1 MPRPP
6 AAREAVLDAFERLI
20 IADGERTATLDA
32 TARDA
37 GVSKG
42 GLLYHFGSK
51 QALVA
56 GLVERLLRLVDDD
69 LHRIDE
75 APDGAIA
82 YFLRSS
88 LDIETPLDHT
98 FVAILRLA
106 QGGDREAGRALDE
119 AESRWLATL
128 TRHVGDPTLA
138 LAVTLMGDGL
148 YHRAALRAEAADVG
162 EVDLSAATTG
172 EVSPERLNALVALLE
187 RLVAR

>member
-1 MPRPP
+1 MARPP

-20 IADGERTATLDA
+20 ISDGERAATIDA
-32 TARDA
+32 TARAA

-69 LHRIDE
+69 LSRIDD
-75 APDGAIA
+75 APDGAIS

-119 AESRWLATL
+119 AETRWLANL
-128 TRHVGDPTLA
+128 TGHVGDPTLA

-148 YHRAALRAEAADVG
+148 YHRAALRAEAPDV
-162 EVDLSAATTG
+162 ELSATSTG
-172 EVSPERLNALVALLE
+172 AVSPEQLASLVALLE

>member
-1 MPRPP
+1 MARPP

-20 IADGERTATLDA
+20 IADGERTATIDA
-32 TARDA
+32 TARAA

-56 GLVERLLRLVDDD
+56 GLIERLLRLVDED
-69 LHRIDE
+69 LTRIDE

-98 FVAILRLA
+98 FVATLRLA

-119 AESRWLATL
+119 AETRWIETI

-138 LAVTLMGDGL
+138 LAVTLLGDGL
-148 YHRAALRAEAADVG
+148 YHRAALRAEAVG
-162 EVDLSAATTG
+162 VDLPAAATG
-172 EVSPERLNALVALLE
+172 SVSAEQLTALVALLE
-187 RLVAR
+187 RLVTR

>member
-1 MPRPP
+1 MARPP

-20 IADGERTATLDA
+20 IADGERAATLDA
-32 TARDA
+32 TARAA

-51 QALVA
+51 QALVT

-69 LHRIDE
+69 LARIDD
-75 APDGAIA
+75 APDGAIS

-88 LDIETPLDHT
+88 LDIETALDHT

-106 QGGDREAGRALDE
+106 QGGDREAVRALDE
-119 AESRWLATL
+119 AEARWLENL
-128 TRHVGDPTLA
+128 TGHVGDPTLA

-148 YHRAALRAEAADVG
+148 YHRAALRAEAVDV
-162 EVDLSAATTG
+162 DPTATTG
-172 EVSPERLNALVALLE
+172 AVSPEQLRSLVALLE

>member
-1 MPRPP
+1 MSRPP

-32 TARDA
+32 TARAA

-56 GLVERLLRLVDDD
+56 GLIERLLLLVDDD
-69 LHRIDE
+69 LVRIDE

-88 LDIETPLDHT
+88 LDIQTPLDRA

-119 AESRWLATL
+119 AETRWLAAL

-148 YHRAALRAEAADVG
+148 YHRAALRAEAADLG
-162 EVDLSAATTG
+162 EGDLSAATTG

-187 RLVAR
+187 RLAAR